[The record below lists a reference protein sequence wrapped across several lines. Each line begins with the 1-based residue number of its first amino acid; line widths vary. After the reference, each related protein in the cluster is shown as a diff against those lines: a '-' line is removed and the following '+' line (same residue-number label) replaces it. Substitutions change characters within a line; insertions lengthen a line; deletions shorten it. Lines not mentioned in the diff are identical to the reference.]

1 MLTLADDLLAL
12 TSKLELSQTMM
23 VDEEAQV
30 THLFIDGKQLF
41 GTTAVETL
49 TGETTQI
56 GLWRL
61 ALDQEGLPG

>member
-1 MLTLADDLLAL
+1 MLTLADGHLAL
-12 TSKLELSQTMM
+12 TSKLELGQTMM
-23 VDEEAQV
+23 VDEEAQL
-30 THLFIDGKQLF
+30 THLFKDDKWLF